1 MKPEYQNWHVETATS
16 SRTDDI
22 EYFIRRDG
30 DSVAVASD
38 IINPETEQPSKEIAD
53 LLCAAPDLLA
63 ALNDMLSILDD
74 AGAEDEETWQPG
86 QRWIFTEDKIS
97 AKNRITSARAAIA
110 KAEGKA

>member
-1 MKPEYQNWHVETATS
+1 MNTEYQNWQVETATS
-16 SRTDDI
+16 SRSEDI

-63 ALNDMLSILDD
+63 ALKSTWKILDAAGLTNLATGVQTGSIAWYCKASD
-74 AGAEDEETWQPG
+74 AEQ
-86 QRWIFTEDKIS
+86 QS
-97 AKNRITSARAAIA
+97 RAAIA

>member
-1 MKPEYQNWHVETATS
+1 MKPEYQNWQVETATS
-16 SRTDDI
+16 SRSDEI

-53 LLCAAPDLLA
+53 MLCAAPDLLA
-63 ALNDMLSILDD
+63 ALKGFVLAFELTGKRLVSLS
-74 AGAEDEETWQPG
+74 GKPT
-86 QRWIFTEDKIS
+86 TYDK
-97 AKNRITSARAAIA
+97 AVAAIA

>member
-1 MKPEYQNWHVETATS
+1 MNTEHQNWQVETATS
-16 SRTDDI
+16 SRSEDI

-53 LLCAAPDLLA
+53 LLCAAPELLE
-63 ALNDMLSILDD
+63 AL
-74 AGAEDEETWQPG
+74 GAIVAFDTPLPCGLLQ
-86 QRWIFTEDKIS
+86 Q
-97 AKNRITSARAAIA
+97 ARAAIA

>member
-1 MKPEYQNWHVETATS
+1 MKPEYQNWQVETATS
-16 SRTDDI
+16 SRSEDI

-63 ALNDMLSILDD
+63 ALKAMVSVYAGQVQNDGSYTVIDV
-74 AGAEDEETWQPG
+74 
-86 QRWIFTEDKIS
+86 
-97 AKNRITSARAAIA
+97 SARTAIA